1 MPCGHGRAKDTRCR
15 GCRKTLPR
23 NVYWHRTFCSTTIM
37 ATRRMPKKERLMKKV
52 IPSSWKQKNKT
63 RVILPHW
70 KKVAVKKSAS
80 VSCQAATT
88 QSISLFKVPLKSY
101 VFPLKK
107 LPKMIDTARLV
118 VTIFLGKKIV
128 FVSKKRKCISS
139 PFCNFLPVFQ
149 FCVTKVFSRMLFS
162 AWRLRNL
169 ATFWQNSFCNFESC
183 PKRSI

>member
-1 MPCGHGRAKDTRCR
+1 MFS
-15 GCRKTLPR
+15 R
-23 NVYWHRTFCSTTIM
+23 N
-37 ATRRMPKKERLMKKV
+37 RLR
-52 IPSSWKQKNKT
+52 WT
-63 RVILPHW
+63 ILPFLTNCNFSEMCVWPSITLNCFIQSAW

-80 VSCQAATT
+80 VSCEATDETTT
-88 QSISLFKVPLKSY
+88 QSISSFKVPLKSY

-183 PKRSI
+183 RKRTI